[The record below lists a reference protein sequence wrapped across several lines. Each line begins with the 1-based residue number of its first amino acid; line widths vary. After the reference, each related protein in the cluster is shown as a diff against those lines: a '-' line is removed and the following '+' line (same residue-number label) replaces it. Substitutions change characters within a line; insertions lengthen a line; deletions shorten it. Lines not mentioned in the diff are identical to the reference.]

1 MRPFTTSTHSI
12 RATRSLPLL
21 AALLTGPLFIAPA
34 LAQAPAAAPAAP
46 AAKVVKA
53 DIINNE
59 GKTIGSATA
68 TGTERV
74 TIVRVALSAGA
85 LPPGWH
91 GIHFHQVAN
100 CSDTAKFMDS
110 KGHVNHH
117 DKAHGLLNPN
127 GPDQGDLPNI
137 YANADGSVNAEVSST
152 TGLTDK
158 DGLGQPGGFA
168 LVIHASP
175 DDFITQPIGGAGAR
189 IACAAFKP

>member
-1 MRPFTTSTHSI
+1 MRPFAIPARRSA
-12 RATRSLPLL
+12 RKTRPLPLL
-21 AALLTGPLFIAPA
+21 AAALLTGSLLAAPA
-34 LAQAPAAAPAAP
+34 FAQAPAPAP

-59 GKTIGSATA
+59 GKTIGTATA
-68 TGTERV
+68 TGTDRA
-74 TIVRVALSAGA
+74 TIVRLALLPGA

-91 GIHFHQVAN
+91 GTHFHQVGN

-137 YANADGSVNAEVSST
+137 YAIADGSVTAEVSST
-152 TGLTDK
+152 TGLTSK
-158 DGLGQPGGFA
+158 DGLAGPDGFA
-168 LVIHASP
+168 LVIHANP
-175 DDFITQPIGGAGAR
+175 DDFVTQPIGGAGAR